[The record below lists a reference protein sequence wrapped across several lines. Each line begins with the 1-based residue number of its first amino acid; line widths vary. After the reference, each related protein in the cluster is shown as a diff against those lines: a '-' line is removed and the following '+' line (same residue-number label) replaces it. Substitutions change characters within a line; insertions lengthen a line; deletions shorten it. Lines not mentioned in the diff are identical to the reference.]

1 MSTVEYPRE
10 YVSSESEVK
19 YPMQSSS
26 SAKNTKII
34 QQKYPMNLHPRQIPI
49 HAPVPVSVSVPVHE
63 YVDPIDRIRRI
74 REYFSKSFDQSE
86 KINNQIEKNNK
97 NISNL
102 LNGLQNAR
110 NHYCKIC
117 ENLSV

>member
-1 MSTVEYPRE
+1 MSTVEYPKE
-10 YVSSESEVK
+10 YISSESKVK

-26 SAKNTKII
+26 SAKNKKII
-34 QQKYPMNLHPRQIPI
+34 QQKYPINLYPQQIPI
-49 HAPVPVSVSVPVHE
+49 PAPTHVPVPVPVRE

-74 REYFSKSFDQSE
+74 REYFSKSFNQSE
-86 KINNQIEKNNK
+86 EINNQIEKNNK

-102 LNGLQNAR
+102 LKGLQNAR